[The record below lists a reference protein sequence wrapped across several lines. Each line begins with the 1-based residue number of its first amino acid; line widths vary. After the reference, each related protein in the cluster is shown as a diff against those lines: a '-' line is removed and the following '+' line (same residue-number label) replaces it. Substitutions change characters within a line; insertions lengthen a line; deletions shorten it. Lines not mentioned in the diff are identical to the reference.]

1 SAILSTTAGLF
12 LVVAVALAVDIYRD
26 TIVPLMKNK
35 SSEDKLDRQVLMLQR
50 ILIPIL
56 VIGGI
61 LIAQNEPDF
70 ITELMWLG
78 IGLFTGSGIPALVIG
93 SLWKGVTRKAA
104 EISSS
109 VGFLTFLILLFG
121 VGIIMDNEFF
131 QVPWAAAGVSTIV
144 ATVLVIVLSFVT
156 KPMDKSYVDELFKK

>member
-1 SAILSTTAGLF
+1 
-12 LVVAVALAVDIYRD
+12 
-26 TIVPLMKNK
+26 IVPLMKNK

-78 IGLFTGSGIPALVIG
+78 IGLFTGSVIPALVIG

-121 VGIIMDNEFF
+121 VGIIIDNELLLFT
-131 QVPWAAAGVSTIV
+131 WSAAGASTIV
-144 ATVLVIVLSFVT
+144 NKVLVL
-156 KPMDKSYVDELFKK
+156 L